1 MWERKAKYLSGWALR
16 GKKDHQNLLNNL
28 ILKEIGCN
36 LEVGSM
42 VKLDKCGVC
51 GGDGSSCR
59 LSRFGWK
66 REALSECSAS
76 CGGGRVVV
84 HFVCK
89 NSQGNKKVDEGFCD
103 KKKKPKSLSMDCN
116 EFPCPA
122 R

>member
-1 MWERKAKYLSGWALR
+1 M
-16 GKKDHQNLLNNL
+16 NNL
-28 ILKEIGCN
+28 IYKEIGCD

-59 LSRFGWK
+59 LSRFGWRK
-66 REALSECSAS
+66 EALSECSAS

-89 NSQGNKKVDEGFCD
+89 SSQGNQIVDEGFCD
-103 KKKKPKSLSMDCN
+103 KESTITDPSSPDSCQMGLE
-116 EFPCPA
+116 EF
-122 R
+122 